1 MQAKALVDKEDDNLP
16 EVEAERHWDILGDV
30 KAKRLASPLAVTLPV
45 VGGGGEVETL
55 DKTNS
60 YTVEQAVANRLGDTS
75 PMWRT
80 RLWSIRYSTLYY
92 RGTLRK
98 LATH

>member
-30 KAKRLASPLAVTLPV
+30 KANGLAIPLAVTLL
-45 VGGGGEVETL
+45 GGGVETL

-75 PMWRT
+75 AMWRT
-80 RLWSIRYSTLYY
+80 RLWSIRYPTLYH
-92 RGTLRK
+92 RRTLRK

>member
-16 EVEAERHWDILGDV
+16 DVEAERHWDILGDV
-30 KAKRLASPLAVTLPV
+30 KAKGLASPLAVTLP

-80 RLWSIRYSTLYY
+80 RLWSIRYPTLYD
-92 RGTLRK
+92 RRTLRK

>member
-1 MQAKALVDKEDDNLP
+1 MQAKALVDKENDNLP

-30 KAKRLASPLAVTLPV
+30 KATSA
-45 VGGGGEVETL
+45 GGGGEVETL

-60 YTVEQAVANRLGDTS
+60 YTEEQAVANRLGDTS

-80 RLWSIRYSTLYY
+80 RLWSIRYPTLYH
-92 RGTLRK
+92 RRTLRK